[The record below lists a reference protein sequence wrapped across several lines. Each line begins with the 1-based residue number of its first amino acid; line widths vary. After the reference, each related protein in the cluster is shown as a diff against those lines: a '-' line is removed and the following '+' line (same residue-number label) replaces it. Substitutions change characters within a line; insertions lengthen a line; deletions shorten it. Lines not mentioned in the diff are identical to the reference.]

1 MESFPTAIL
10 KEDHGELL
18 HTAYRG
24 MSYTKG
30 MRLFVLLALLSWAM
44 AIAPGEGLP
53 DFQLLDPKGNLLTP
67 KTIPKPAVI
76 VFWASW
82 CPVCK
87 AEFPSLHKL
96 AERAKV
102 PFFVISR
109 EPKDTKE
116 VVLNYMKAYP
126 KFVPL
131 LASKVDTPAGV
142 AERLKSS
149 AALDHRGG
157 QRGQGGGPV
166 CWPSGAGGAFRRP
179 PPRGGRGG
187 VAG

>member
-10 KEDHGELL
+10 KEDHGELV
-18 HTAYRG
+18 HTGYRG
-24 MSYTKG
+24 MSYIRG
-30 MRLFVLLALLSWAM
+30 MRLLVLLALLGWAL
-44 AIAPGEGLP
+44 AIQPGETLP

-67 KTIPKPAVI
+67 KTMPKPAVI

-87 AEFPSLHKL
+87 AEFPSLHEV

-126 KFVPL
+126 KFIPL

-142 AERLKSS
+142 AERFKILGQPWTIVVDKEGKVV
-149 AALDHRGG
+149 ALFAGRAGKEALLDALLLA
-157 QRGQGGGPV
+157 
-166 CWPSGAGGAFRRP
+166 GAE
-179 PPRGGRGG
+179 
-187 VAG
+187 VE